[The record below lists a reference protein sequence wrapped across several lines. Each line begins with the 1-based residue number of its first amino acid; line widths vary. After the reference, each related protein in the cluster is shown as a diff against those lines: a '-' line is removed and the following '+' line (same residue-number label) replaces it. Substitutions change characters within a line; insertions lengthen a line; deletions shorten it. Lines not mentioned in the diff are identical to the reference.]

1 MHEFHQGLP
10 GSDWDDHQLK
20 LQAHMLQG
28 RPWACFQQAYGNP
41 AVWCQ
46 TQDWSWMAVVIK
58 GRGVRYLYA
67 PFGPTVSTLNGLNEA
82 IASLKAAA
90 QALNLDFVRCEPY
103 GIDEEIIKATKLRK
117 SWSVQ
122 PQETLIINLK
132 QDPAILRSQLSSSHR
147 NTING
152 AERRGLIM
160 RSSTDMKDFKIFID
174 LMHATS
180 RSRHFHG
187 YSDSYYKILAETLI
201 PMGKA
206 KFFIAEHEGKAVSA
220 TLCMDYQKTRAY
232 SFTGNDPNSRNLR
245 ATAPL
250 VWKIILDSRS
260 EGFDLFDLWGIAPIG
275 AGKDH
280 PWSGFSEFKRSF
292 GGTEVFYSGTWEL
305 PIKSLKYHS
314 HRLGK
319 KIVRS
324 IR

>member
-1 MHEFHQGLP
+1 
-10 GSDWDDHQLK
+10 
-20 LQAHMLQG
+20 
-28 RPWACFQQAYGNP
+28 
-41 AVWCQ
+41 
-46 TQDWSWMAVVIK
+46 
-58 GRGVRYLYA
+58 
-67 PFGPTVSTLNGLNEA
+67 
-82 IASLKAAA
+82 
-90 QALNLDFVRCEPY
+90 
-103 GIDEEIIKATKLRK
+103 
-117 SWSVQ
+117 
-122 PQETLIINLK
+122 
-132 QDPAILRSQLSSSHR
+132 
-147 NTING
+147 
-152 AERRGLIM
+152 
-160 RSSTDMKDFKIFID
+160 
-174 LMHATS
+174 
-180 RSRHFHG
+180 
-187 YSDSYYKILAETLI
+187 
-201 PMGKA
+201 MGKA
-206 KFFIAEHEGKAVSA
+206 KFFIAEHEGNAVSA